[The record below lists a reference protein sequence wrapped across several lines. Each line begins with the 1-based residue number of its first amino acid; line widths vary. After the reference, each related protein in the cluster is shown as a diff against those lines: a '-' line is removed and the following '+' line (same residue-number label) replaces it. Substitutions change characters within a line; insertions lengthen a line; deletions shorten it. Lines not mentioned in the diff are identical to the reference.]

1 MDLKAKISEL
11 TGLKYV
17 YNTESMKGADILEP
31 TGCFYKDV
39 IVYDFKSFYP
49 SIIMGYGV
57 FGDKITDFLLKMY
70 EKKNQGD
77 PEAKIIMSSI
87 YGQFKH
93 FDIKKAALV
102 TKLGR
107 KLIRKLRLA
116 IKTAGFN
123 VIYSHTDSV
132 MVSDISDPSKQ
143 LQLNN
148 VIRSFT
154 KWTKIQL
161 LNNTPLKIEIEDKFK
176 YIYFHKNGDVFA
188 KNRYIG
194 VNKDDTIKYLGVK
207 PNEEEL
213 KMLDFI
219 ESKLI
224 TGTRLTNSKELME
237 YMSKYEKQTSVYENK
252 HSFIN
257 LDRLTILEVE
267 KQLVEL

>member
-31 TGCFYKDV
+31 TGGFYKDV
-39 IVYDFKSFYP
+39 VVYDFKSFYP
-49 SIIMGYGV
+49 SIIMGYGI

-70 EKKNQGD
+70 ERKNKGD

-132 MVSDISDPSKQ
+132 MVSDISN
-143 LQLNN
+143 LNQKLELLKI
-148 VIRSFT
+148 VDELEFKIRTSF
-154 KWTKIQL
+154 
-161 LNNTPLKIEIEDKFK
+161 LNKTPLNICIEDEFK
-176 YIYFHKNGDVFA
+176 YIYFHKNSDVFA

-194 VNKDDTIKYLGVK
+194 VNLDDTIKYLGSK

-224 TGTRLTNSKELME
+224 TGTRLTTSKELME
-237 YMSKYEKQTSVYENK
+237 YMYKYTKNK
-252 HSFIN
+252 HTFIN
-257 LDRLTILEVE
+257 LNRLTILEVE